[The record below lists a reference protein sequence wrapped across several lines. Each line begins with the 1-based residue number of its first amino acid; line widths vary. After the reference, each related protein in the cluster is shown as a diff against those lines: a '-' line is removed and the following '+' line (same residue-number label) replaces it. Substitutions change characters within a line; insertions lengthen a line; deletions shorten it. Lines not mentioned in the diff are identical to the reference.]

1 MRRKI
6 PGMNRVLSLILLFV
20 LAVGGYTL
28 WTTRNAERPQPGAA
42 TNQDAR
48 PLSAAGQAAFLPL
61 VCGGASG
68 GSDGYAH
75 NCTSLPG
82 YPSQDYGG
90 AGTGLGIT
98 LTSVIYGHITDATTA
113 QAYVNY
119 QGSFEPHVNNFGGGV
134 LFNKSTTG
142 WALAAWYPGGVLDN
156 CLAVAPDG
164 RIRLLCLL
172 GYTGQGE
179 TDTGLYLAT
188 IPPPGPNGGGAPSL
202 APVLRASDLRG
213 TLQPEDNCKLR
224 LTPDQAVL
232 LGIADLR
239 RGGGFATAG
248 ITYVPAAQ
256 ADAACKSR
264 HFAGTAAQT
273 ATLSLSLNGAAIV
286 LAPHFNFAPAEGN

>member
-1 MRRKI
+1 MK
-6 PGMNRVLSLILLFV
+6 RVLILILLFV

-28 WTTRNAERPQPGAA
+28 WATRNAESPQPGNA

-48 PLSAAGQAAFLPL
+48 PLSAAEQAVFLPL
-61 VCGGASG
+61 LCGGASA

-75 NCTSLPG
+75 NCASLPH

-98 LTSVIYGHITDATTA
+98 LTSVIYGHIADSSTA

-134 LFNKSTTG
+134 LFDHTATG

-156 CLAVAPDG
+156 CLALAPDG

-179 TDTGLYLAT
+179 TDTGLYLAA
-188 IPPPGPNGGGAPSL
+188 IPSPGAIGGVAPTL
-202 APVLRASDLRG
+202 TPLLQAIDLRG
-213 TLQPEDNCKLR
+213 TLQPEDNCKQR
-224 LTPDQAVL
+224 LTQDQAVL
-232 LGIADLR
+232 LGISDLR
-239 RGGGFATAG
+239 RGGGLATAG

-256 ADAACKSR
+256 AVAACKSG
-264 HFAGTAAQT
+264 HFANAAMQK
-273 ATLSLSLNGAAIV
+273 ATLALGLNGAAVTIT
-286 LAPHFNFAPAEGN
+286 PNFNFAPAENN